1 MRRRVLSRSSPG
13 LSDMKRERTIF
24 PCSALFALALIMGL
38 GEIAEGQRMDY
49 GNRLG
54 RRVGEQ
60 VRYSAVGPA
69 VDMDVLDPTV
79 MRWYMPQELFS
90 EYGRRQWNYTNYA
103 REPYRR
109 YLSRNLDGNY
119 FYDAYGDFITRGYV
133 VYDWRQTQPRAFG
146 SSAITK
152 TGRYANWFNRL
163 VISSDQTSD
172 YSYSIIVG
180 DEIRTILTPMTFN
193 KVGFNGVVTSFATSR
208 TRATGLFS
216 RVTLPVVDIDS
227 DVPTASL
234 ENFTN
239 LAAGRFEVDVTDQAT
254 LGLTLVNAHNGSG
267 ARESFQGSPLKGQLT
282 SGQLDRQLNM
292 LVVRLS
298 DDSPGDGEGG
308 AVLFSDDLEI
318 TTTLLRE
325 IAVGDSMQLVA
336 RDTTIVG
343 SGIGFRSVRDGGEL
357 RDGFL
362 RADGAE
368 SITLKYVLAP
378 EGDASE
384 EGSLRLILQ
393 QQLGLSL
400 AEAADA
406 VTAIKNV
413 RFRLV
418 LANDYRV
425 EVTSDRQANRSGQPQ
440 FIVMERAPGNI
451 KNELNQREV
460 VIDYGLPTA
469 SQIFGLSAEFRD
481 FHGFDFYGEF
491 NISNQYRQ
499 YPSITRKK
507 HQSFSGIV
515 GDETAVG
522 WMFNLARKSGPWSLF
537 LEGFGMDET
546 YATSVLPV
554 DGRGGADYSPEAT
567 NLLYDFVDDN
577 DDHDRHPDQLRI
589 FQGSL
594 IPPQTTSI
602 SNFTVTSEGVADP
615 AVFPGYDENGDFIS
629 DFNQN
634 GNGDTENLFPDY
646 EEPFLRYHSDRPE
659 FLFGIDLNNNGW
671 AERFEN
677 DDLPDYPYK
686 KDHWGYNAYARIQ
699 INPETRLTGGILYQ
713 DQRET
718 DRRNETAYGIFTFRQ
733 SWPARGTLQIYDML
747 KRAEDTIPDPLS
759 QWLLSEL
766 EFGTILEQTSGRNTA
781 VPDLL
786 AAEDTWIN
794 TFYADWAYQS
804 PRRWATRHRFK
815 WDWWRQRNVDKVFAL
830 DDAGERVLDMEGE
843 PVVVFDP
850 LGPAGRN
857 GRATSGF
864 IGLINKIDYAY
875 DWRRL
880 WVSPRFKSE
889 FLREVPFNLD
899 LVEQRSW
906 DAIWSLLVRFPLLV
920 RSSVDIGF
928 ERRQF
933 YNLKDDEGGLAAG
946 MRTGDFSGT
955 VLAVQLTN
963 RKDYLGYEL
972 IAQLGLRYDRRSL
985 EIVDGDTET
994 RTAGLAFLSVFAS
1007 LR

>member
-1 MRRRVLSRSSPG
+1 MRRELRRSI
-13 LSDMKRERTIF
+13 R
-24 PCSALFALALIMGL
+24 AAVFAIVLALGL
-38 GEIAEGQRMDY
+38 GAAAEAQRMDY

-54 RRVGEQ
+54 RRTGEQ
-60 VRYSAVGPA
+60 VSYSAVGAA

-90 EYGRRQWNYTNYA
+90 EYGRRQSNYINYA

-109 YLSRNLDGNY
+109 YLNRNLDGNN

-133 VYDWRQTQPRAFG
+133 IYDWRQTQPRAFE
-146 SSAITK
+146 SSSITK
-152 TGRYANWFNRL
+152 TGRYRSWFNRL
-163 VISSDQTSD
+163 VISSDLTSD

-180 DEIRTILTPMTFN
+180 DEIRTTLTPMTFN
-193 KVGFNGVVTSFATSR
+193 KVGFNGVVTNFEAGR

-216 RVTLPVVDIDS
+216 RVTLPVIDIDS
-227 DVPTASL
+227 DVPTSSL

-239 LAAGRFEVDVTDQAT
+239 LAAGRVEFDVTDKAT
-254 LGLTLVNAHNGSG
+254 LGLTLVNAHNGRG
-267 ARESFQGSPLKGQLT
+267 ANESFQGNPLKGQVT
-282 SGQLDRQLNM
+282 SGQLDRQLNQ

-298 DDSPGDGEGG
+298 DDSPADGEGG
-308 AVLFSDDLEI
+308 AVLFSDDVEI
-318 TTTLLRE
+318 TTTLIRE
-325 IAVGDSMQLVA
+325 VAVGDSVQLVA

-368 SITLKYVLAP
+368 SITLKYILAP
-378 EGDASE
+378 EDETSE
-384 EGSLRLILQ
+384 EGTLRLLLQ
-393 QQLGLSL
+393 QSLGLTL

-406 VTAIKNV
+406 VTAVKRV

-425 EVTSDRQANRSGQPQ
+425 EVSSDRQTNRSSQPQ
-440 FIVMERAPGNI
+440 FIIMERASGNI

-460 VIDYGLPTA
+460 VIDYGLPSA
-469 SQIFGLSAEFRD
+469 SQIFGISGELRD

-499 YPSITRKK
+499 YPAITRKK
-507 HQSFSGIV
+507 HESFSGIV

-522 WMFNLARKSGPWSLF
+522 WMFNLARKTGPWLLF

-594 IPPQTTSI
+594 IPPQTTSLN
-602 SNFTVTSEGVADP
+602 NFTVTSGGVADP

-634 GNGDTENLFPDY
+634 NNGDTENLFPDY
-646 EEPFLRYHSDRPE
+646 EEPFLRYYSDRPE

-686 KDHWGYNAYARIQ
+686 KDHWGYNSYARFQ
-699 INPETRLTGGILYQ
+699 VKPEMRLMGGFLYQ
-713 DQRET
+713 DQREN
-718 DRRNETAYGIFTFRQ
+718 DRRNETAYGILTYEQ
-733 SWPARGTLQIYDML
+733 TWPTWGNVRVYDML
-747 KRAEDTIPDPLS
+747 KKAEDSIPDPLS
-759 QWLLSEL
+759 QWILPEVQ
-766 EFGTILEQTSGRNTA
+766 FGSVIDETSGRNSS

-786 AAEDTWIN
+786 AARDTWIN
-794 TFYADWAYQS
+794 TLYADWEYKS
-804 PRRWATRHRFK
+804 SRRWATRHRFK
-815 WDWWRQRNVDKVFAL
+815 WDWWRQRSTDKVFAL
-830 DDAGERVLDMEGE
+830 DEVGERVLDAEGE
-843 PVVVFDP
+843 PVVLFDP
-850 LGPAGRN
+850 LGPEGRN
-857 GRATSGF
+857 GRETSGF
-864 IGLINKIDYAY
+864 VGLIDKIDYAF
-875 DWRRL
+875 DWRQL

-889 FLREVPFNLD
+889 FLRQSPFNRD
-899 LVEQRSW
+899 LAKRRSW
-906 DAIWSLLVRFPLLV
+906 DVLWSVLVRFPVLV
-920 RSSVDIGF
+920 RSSVDVGF

-933 YNLKDDEGGLAAG
+933 YNLEDDEALLAASA
-946 MRTGDFSGT
+946 RTGDFSGT
-955 VLAVQLTN
+955 VLAVQLSN
-963 RKDYLGYEL
+963 RRDYLGYEL
-972 IAQLGLRYDRRSL
+972 TTQVGMRYDRRSL
-985 EIVDGDTET
+985 EIVQGDTDT

-1007 LR
+1007 LK

>member
-1 MRRRVLSRSSPG
+1 MSKRVIAAVVL
-13 LSDMKRERTIF
+13 
-24 PCSALFALALIMGL
+24 ALALGAV
-38 GEIAEGQRMDY
+38 AEAQRMDY

-54 RRVGEQ
+54 RRVGEE
-60 VRYSAVGPA
+60 VSYSSVGAA

-109 YLSRNLDGNY
+109 YLDRNLDGNY

-133 VYDWRQTQPRAFG
+133 IYDWRQTQPRAFE
-146 SSAITK
+146 SSSITK
-152 TGRYANWFNRL
+152 TGRYSSWFNRL

-180 DEIRTILTPMTFN
+180 DEIRTTLTPMTFN
-193 KVGFNGVVTSFATSR
+193 KVGFNGVVTSFAAGR

-216 RVTLPVVDIDS
+216 RITLPVIDIDS
-227 DVPTASL
+227 DVPTSSL

-239 LAAGRFEVDVTDQAT
+239 LAAGRVELDLTDQAT
-254 LGLTLVNAHNGSG
+254 LGFTLVNAHNGRG
-267 ARESFQGSPLKGQLT
+267 ASESFEGNPLKGQIT
-282 SGQLDRQLNM
+282 SGQLDRQLNL

-298 DDSPGDGEGG
+298 DDSPEDGEGG
-308 AVLFSDDLEI
+308 PVLFSDDVEI
-318 TTTLLRE
+318 TTTLVRE
-325 IAVGDSMQLVA
+325 VAVGDSVQMVL

-343 SGIGFRSVRDGGEL
+343 SGMGFRSVREGGDL

-378 EGDASE
+378 EDEASE
-384 EGSLRLILQ
+384 EGTLRLLLQ
-393 QQLGLSL
+393 QHLGLTL

-425 EVTSDRQANRSGQPQ
+425 EVSSDRQPNRSGQPQ

-469 SQIFGLSAEFRD
+469 SQIFGVSAELRD

-499 YPSITRKK
+499 YPSVTRKK
-507 HQSFSGIV
+507 HETFSGIV

-522 WMFNLARKSGPWSLF
+522 WMFNLARKSGPWLLF

-554 DGRGGADYSPEAT
+554 DGRGGAEYSPEAT
-567 NLLYDFVDDN
+567 NLTYDFVDDN

-634 GNGDTENLFPDY
+634 NNGDTENLFPDY

-686 KDHWGYNAYARIQ
+686 KDHWGYNTYARVQ
-699 INPETRLTGGILYQ
+699 VKPEIRLTGGFLYQ

-718 DRRNETAYGIFTFRQ
+718 NRRNETAYGIATYEQ
-733 SWPARGTLQIYDML
+733 AWPAWGLLRIYDMVKL
-747 KRAEDTIPDPLS
+747 AEDSIPDHLS
-759 QWLLSEL
+759 QWLLPEL
-766 EFGTILEQTSGRNTA
+766 EFGSVLEETSGRNTP
-781 VPDLL
+781 VPDQL
-786 AAEDTWIN
+786 AARDTWIN
-794 TFYADWAYQS
+794 TFYADWEYKS

-815 WDWWRQRNVDKVFAL
+815 WDWWRQRDVDKTYVL
-830 DDAGERVLDMEGE
+830 DENGERVLDEEWM
-843 PVVVFDP
+843 PVVLFDP
-850 LGPAGRN
+850 LGPEARN
-857 GRATSGF
+857 GRENSGF
-864 IGLINKIDYAY
+864 VGLIDKIDYSF

-880 WVSPRFKSE
+880 WISPRFKSE
-889 FLREVPFNLD
+889 YLREVPFNRNLAK
-899 LVEQRSW
+899 QRSW
-906 DAIWSLLVRFPLLV
+906 DALWSVLVRFPLLK

-928 ERRQF
+928 ERRQ
-933 YNLKDDEGGLAAG
+933 YYDLETDEEPLVVGA
-946 MRTGDFSGT
+946 RTGDFSGT

-963 RKDYLGYEL
+963 RRDYMGYEL
-972 IAQLGLRYDRRSL
+972 TAQLGLRYDRRSL
-985 EIVDGDTET
+985 EILDADAET

>member
-1 MRRRVLSRSSPG
+1 MRRVRMMSRLTAIFAFVLS
-13 LSDMKRERTIF
+13 
-24 PCSALFALALIMGL
+24 LAL
-38 GEIAEGQRMDY
+38 GEAEAQDMDY

-54 RRVGEQ
+54 YRVAEQ
-60 VRYSAVGPA
+60 VRYSSVGAA

-90 EYGRRQWNYTNYA
+90 EHGRRQWSYTNYA

-109 YLSRNLDGNY
+109 YLDRNLDGNY
-119 FYDAYGDFITRGYV
+119 FYDAYGDFITRGYL
-133 VYDWRQTQPRAFG
+133 VYDWRQTQPRAFE
-146 SSAITK
+146 SSSVTK
-152 TGRYANWFNRL
+152 TGRYAGWFDRL
-163 VISSDQTSD
+163 IISSDQTST

-180 DEIRTILTPMTFN
+180 DEIRTTLTPMTFN
-193 KVGFNGVVTSFATSR
+193 KVGFNGVVTSFAAGR

-216 RVTLPVVDIDS
+216 RVTLPIVDIDA

-234 ENFTN
+234 ENFSN
-239 LAAGRFEVDVTDQAT
+239 LAAGRFELDVVDQAT
-254 LGLTLVNAHNGSG
+254 LGLTLVNVHNGNG
-267 ARESFQGSPLKGQLT
+267 ARESFQGNPLKGQLT
-282 SGQLDRQLNM
+282 SGQLDRQLNL
-292 LVVRLS
+292 LVVRLA
-298 DDSPGDGEGG
+298 DDSPEDGEGG
-308 AVLFSDDLEI
+308 AVLFSDDVEI
-318 TTTLLRE
+318 TTTLMRE
-325 IAVGDSMQLVA
+325 VTVGDSVQLVA
-336 RDTTIVG
+336 RDTTIIG
-343 SGIGFRSVRDGGEL
+343 SGIGFRPVRDGGEL

-368 SITLKYVLAP
+368 SIVLKYVLAP
-378 EGDASE
+378 EDDASE
-384 EGSLRLILQ
+384 EGSLRLLLQ
-393 QQLGLSL
+393 QHLGLTL

-406 VTAIKNV
+406 ITAIKNV

-425 EVTSDRQANRSGQPQ
+425 EVSSDRQTNRSGQPQ

-469 SQIFGLSAEFRD
+469 SQIFGASAELRD
-481 FHGFDFYGEF
+481 FFGFDFYGEF
-491 NISNQYRQ
+491 NVSNQYRQ
-499 YPSITRKK
+499 YPAINRKK
-507 HQSFSGIV
+507 HESFSGIV
-515 GDETAVG
+515 DDETALG
-522 WMFNLARKSGPWSLF
+522 WMFNLARKSGPWLLF

-546 YATSVLPV
+546 YSTSVLPV
-554 DGRGGADYSPEAT
+554 DGRGVADYSPEAT

-594 IPPQTTSI
+594 IPPHTTSI

-634 GNGDTENLFPDY
+634 SNGDRENLFPDY

-686 KDHWGYNAYARIQ
+686 KDHWGYNTYARVQ
-699 INPETRLTGGILYQ
+699 VNPEMRLMGGFLYQ

-718 DRRNETAYGIFTFRQ
+718 DRRNETAYGILTYQRAGP
-733 SWPARGTLQIYDML
+733 SWGALRVYDML

-759 QWLLSEL
+759 QWIIPEL
-766 EFGTILEQTSGRNTA
+766 ELGSVVEEVSGRNVP

-794 TFYADWAYQS
+794 TFYADWEYKS

-815 WDWWRQRNVDKVFAL
+815 WEWWRQRDADVVFAL
-830 DDAGERVLDMEGE
+830 DEAGERILDAEGN
-843 PVVVFDP
+843 PVELFDP
-850 LGPAGRN
+850 LGPEGRN
-857 GRATSGF
+857 GRKTSGF
-864 IGLINKIDYAY
+864 IGLIDKIDYAFN
-875 DWRRL
+875 WRQL
-880 WVSPRFKSE
+880 WISPRFKSE
-889 FLREVPFNLD
+889 FLRQVPFNRD
-899 LVEQRSW
+899 LVERRSW
-906 DAIWSLLVRFPLLV
+906 DALWSLLVRFPLLV
-920 RSSVDIGF
+920 SSSVDLGV
-928 ERRQF
+928 EQRQF
-933 YNLKDDEGGLAAG
+933 YSLIGDEDKLGAG
-946 MRTGDFSGT
+946 ERTGDFRGT

-963 RKDYLGYEL
+963 RRDYLGYEL
-972 IAQLGLRYDRRSL
+972 TAQLGIRYDRRAI
-985 EIVDGDTET
+985 EVVDGDAET